1 MKCYKILILNFADR
15 PVLFFFFLF
24 CFFFFFFLL
33 SAVLPVDQN
42 INLDLPNEEDTKK
55 QKGQD
60 KAEWK

>member
-1 MKCYKILILNFADR
+1 MQNINFEFCR
-15 PVLFFFFLF
+15 PSDPFL
-24 CFFFFFFLL
+24 FFFFFLL